1 MRDIILALGMIG
13 FVILCGIADNIQ
25 QGEAWAFMY
34 ALALVLLAY
43 LTEEKEGV

>member
-1 MRDIILALGMIG
+1 MRDIILAIGMVG
-13 FVILCGIADNIQ
+13 FVIFCGIATNIE
-25 QGEAWAFMY
+25 QGEAWVFMY